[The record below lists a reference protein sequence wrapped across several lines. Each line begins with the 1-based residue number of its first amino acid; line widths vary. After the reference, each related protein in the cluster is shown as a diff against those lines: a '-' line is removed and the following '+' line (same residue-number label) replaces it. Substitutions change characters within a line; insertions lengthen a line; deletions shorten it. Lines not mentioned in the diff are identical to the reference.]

1 MPDINKLYMS
11 KKNKGVLS
19 QLKKLIR
26 NRLLTGFLVILPI
39 YVTFFVV
46 KFLFG
51 FVGTEFLPILKKF
64 LKSESSLPDA
74 VLHPILIAVGI
85 FITFVVLYIIGFFAS
100 NFLGRKIIS
109 FYESIISNTPVIKG
123 IYSSTK
129 QVIHTFSASDGKSF
143 KKVVLVEYPKKGTSV
158 FGFVTGSITNKV
170 NNTLVSVFIPTTP
183 NPTSGFLIYLSK
195 DDIMDTN
202 LAVEEAIKLI
212 ISGGILVPDGMD
224 FQVAENKTRK
234 VERIETF

>member
-1 MPDINKLYMS
+1 MS
-11 KKNKGVLS
+11 KKNKGILY

-46 KFLFG
+46 KFLFS

-74 VLHPILIAVGI
+74 VLNPILIAVGI
-85 FITFVVLYIIGFFAS
+85 FITFVVLYLIGFFAS

-109 FYESIISNTPVIKG
+109 FYESIINNTPIVKG
-123 IYSSTK
+123 IYSSSK
-129 QVIHTFSASDGKSF
+129 QVIHTFSATNEKSF
-143 KKVVLVEYPKKGTSV
+143 KRVVLVEYPRKGMNV
-158 FGFVTGSITNKV
+158 FGFATGSMTNKV
-170 NNTLVSVFIPTTP
+170 KDSLVSVFIPTTP
-183 NPTSGFLIYLSK
+183 NPTSGFLIYLPG
-195 DDIMDTN
+195 DEIMDTN
-202 LAVEEAIKLI
+202 LTVEEAIKLV
-212 ISGGILVPDGMD
+212 ISGGILVPEGID

-234 VERIETF
+234 VERIEPF